1 MRRAPISA
9 CLGVLGL
16 LSAPTLVHA
25 QYTVTPGLRVERSL
39 NVPCALEFDLT
50 NKVPTDPA
58 VEEHLAWAVSEG
70 GDWSG
75 GNAPVGTYTAAY
87 RDYKLKVYS
96 EVAFAGERRIGVV
109 WDPSQVY
116 TVRAEINLDGAVY
129 SVSRGGTLLETISVS
144 AAAPPRVTMGYGW
157 PPSVRS
163 GATGATLSNIR
174 WEEAATVAPA
184 PGIEAEADTFTE
196 AEAPG
201 ASHGGEGSVQT
212 GGNGRV
218 IFLRFTVSGEDLPIS
233 RATLRFEA
241 VNAGGGGEIHF
252 VPSNSWSESGLTH
265 ASSPCLSPTVSD
277 SLGRV
282 EAGGRYAFDVTDAVS
297 SNGVYSFAIRS
308 ADPDGSAYHSR
319 ESGGGARPVLE
330 IVRGAR
336 PALSPPAGCTA
347 VTTPADAGAAV
358 VVDAGAP
365 VGPDAGA
372 GVRDLGT
379 GTAPDA
385 GDDAGPDA
393 RRRASTSLSDG
404 GCGCTVRAA
413 KSTSSAS
420 FWSLGFFAMLA
431 WRARRRAVARA

>member
-1 MRRAPISA
+1 MKRALIST
-9 CLGVLGL
+9 CLGILGL

-39 NVPCALEFDLT
+39 NVPCALEFELT

-116 TVRAEINLDGAVY
+116 TVRAEINFDNAIY
-129 SVSRGGTLLETISVS
+129 SVSQGGTLLETISVS

-163 GATGATLSNIR
+163 GATGAILSNIR
-174 WEEAATVAPA
+174 WEEAAAVAPA

-196 AEAPG
+196 IEAP
-201 ASHGGEGSVQT
+201 AATHGGESSVQT

-233 RATLRFEA
+233 RATLHLQA

-252 VPSNSWSESGLTH
+252 VPSNSWSEYGLTH
-265 ASSPCLSPTVSD
+265 ASSPCLSSTVSD

-282 EAGGRYAFDVTDAVS
+282 ETAGRYAFDVSDAVP

-319 ESGGGARPVLE
+319 ESAGGARPVLE

-336 PALSPPAGCTA
+336 PALSAPTGCTA
-347 VTTPADAGAAV
+347 VTTPPDAGPV
-358 VVDAGAP
+358 GTVDAGAP
-365 VGPDAGA
+365 VGTDAGTGA
-372 GVRDLGT
+372 HDLGMAT
-379 GTAPDA
+379 SRDA

-393 RRRASTSLSDG
+393 RRRTAMSLSDG
-404 GCGCTVRAA
+404 GCGCAVPAA
-413 KSTSSAS
+413 RPRSHAS
-420 FWSLGFFAMLA
+420 FWSFGFFAMLV